1 MASQIKITARIIVAL
16 IAVGSFFQTNTHAQ
30 KAALQ
35 VPVKVSQ
42 AGLPITMGI
51 PFSEASAV
59 YATTNLALVDPNGNA
74 IPVQARV
81 MARWRGAADDPT
93 KAIKWALLD
102 FAPPVTGNYHLTN
115 SGAGISVVTPI
126 QASSDANRIQV
137 KTSHVLSIYWNKM
150 ERESYCCT

>member
-1 MASQIKITARIIVAL
+1 MASQIKTTARIVVAL
-16 IAVGSFFQTNTHAQ
+16 IAVCLFFHTATHAQ

-59 YATTNLALVDPNGNA
+59 YSTSNFVLLDPNRTA

-93 KAIKWALLD
+93 KPIKWALLD
-102 FAPPVTGNYHLTN
+102 FAPPVIGNYHLTN
-115 SGAGISVVTPI
+115 SGAGISVINPI
-126 QASSDANRIQV
+126 QASPDANKIQV
-137 KTSHVLSIYWNKM
+137 KTAQLQLDFSRTGNQLIS
-150 ERESYCCT
+150 SF